1 MAERRTRRTECDV
14 ARVGL
19 LRDGERAEERLRER
33 EREGGEG
40 REKDGRR
47 KRLTRGRR
55 RERGRTEEEPGREKN
70 DCFHDYNGERK
81 RWKGRDGGWR
91 RAAANGATRSNLLAL
106 T

>member
-1 MAERRTRRTECDV
+1 VSGKE
-14 ARVGL
+14 
-19 LRDGERAEERLRER
+19 
-33 EREGGEG
+33 
-40 REKDGRR
+40 EKDER
-47 KRLTRGRR
+47 RLTRGRR
-55 RERGRTEEEPGREKN
+55 RERGRTEEEAGREKN